1 MGMANKMSCVSIMA
15 KTSGAKQA
23 TGRTGHISTAAT
35 VGETVWLIILC
46 VSCVSDKFAKCY
58 DLLFV

>member
-1 MGMANKMSCVSIMA
+1 MGMANKMSRVSIMA

-23 TGRTGHISTAAT
+23 TGRTGQISTAVT

-46 VSCVSDKFAKCY
+46 VSCVSDKFAKC
-58 DLLFV
+58 